1 MQYCNF
7 RAPKY
12 DNWNAHWNN
21 VGANTLFQQ
30 LFRLFSFLFAFFASV
45 LALCEHVHWLLS
57 FAFYSIYCSG
67 FYSHSRRT
75 FERRRRE
82 YSMNAEKWMK
92 CSQKM
97 YSIRIARVN
106 KHEHFSFELRFVSF
120 FSLKRTQIYE
130 RKSASGKC
138 QRGIQEE
145 RSKLWSNRAIKN
157 WMSVKIKCTVSQKQQ
172 QQNARNEN
180 NWNCQ
185 VSLDFVLCTFLCS
198 VNVLRSI
205 ASLAFSIFIS
215 IWSKFASHSL
225 KEKNC

>member
-1 MQYCNF
+1 MLGPIHYSN
-7 RAPKY
+7 
-12 DNWNAHWNN
+12 
-21 VGANTLFQQ
+21 
-30 LFRLFSFLFAFFASV
+30 SFFDCF
-45 LALCEHVHWLLS
+45 H
-57 FAFYSIYCSG
+57 
-67 FYSHSRRT
+67 FYSH
-75 FERRRRE
+75 FLPLCWLCVN
-82 YSMNAEKWMK
+82 MFIGF
-92 CSQKM
+92 CLLLFIQFIVLDF
-97 YSIRIARVN
+97 IRIVGVHSKDEEENIQWMPKNGWNAA
-106 KHEHFSFELRFVSF
+106 KKCTPYELLESINMNILVSSYVLSRF

-205 ASLAFSIFIS
+205 ASLAFSIFVS